1 MENYQ
6 LYRTNVKL
14 GGQMKMDLILTSSS
28 SDLFISDYHITPIS
42 KNIPFRKFTNENLLN
57 YDHRRNI
64 SVFYNQI
71 KKYFYDECLDKKF
84 LSPWPII
91 VDNEENVKDSHD
103 NTYEM
108 GCRRMNQKLYG
119 KQFEFLCP
127 IWIEHIKPNEY
138 LGVKISIRSE
148 SGHELSSKIVPFKLT
163 YTNSFHDKF
172 INYFNEYLEYVGI
185 MGTVGN
191 DDVISIRFNDNK
203 SQYSGIKVD
212 TGILT
217 THIDNSL
224 VSNLISRER
233 PLLEFDN
240 MIIRGFEN
248 NKLISR
254 QLFNLNLCFNIE
266 DIISPFLIPGL
277 FGQSVQISA
286 QVGIF
291 EKDDK
296 GEYKFNPFDIVDFYS
311 NFEFIPRK
319 ICGPVADFYYDK
331 DLKKL
336 AKKEYD
342 DIQTNALDYLQDYK
356 CIDLISKNKFIQST
370 IHWSLVDNNDYIFNI
385 YDGFAGVI
393 RNFYTKFKSDG
404 EIIKNYEKMTRIYDN
419 SPSIYFKNYKPMQNS
434 IGWCN
439 MIRIPAMKS
448 AVQVIENSYSYMDYA
463 SDFGKNW
470 VNNLKRE
477 KITKITEDFEDL
489 SNTHILLVY
498 LDKNLLYNDIKPES
512 EEYIEDYFDIIDFIQ
527 NEEDNEEDGIE
538 KNELCIFSTNLN
550 DFTLKGLIEKI
561 EKIEKEI
568 EKEKTETKDTE
579 KLNRY
584 LRILETILKTSK
596 LPTPLIASSSL
607 DIIRAN
613 SPSLSTT
620 EIQYLKSK
628 KTGNIVERYDG
639 KIKPTFIKPIN
650 DLNFNYV
657 YWKNVV
663 EKDVY
668 DKSVYSKYSKTGFVP
683 LFPSIKYDSIL
694 KNKISYDKIPHGN
707 EEYKFLN
714 ITNQLEYH
722 WFNHNKLFVLKPYLE
737 FNILGTD
744 LQDSQI
750 LNEIWK
756 IYNLNGNNDKE
767 IEKKKSYIYSLY
779 DKEFSFDYAKTDYTC
794 DEKIEHK
801 YNYTVKLTLK

>member
-1 MENYQ
+1 MDNYQ

-14 GGQMKMDLILTSSS
+14 GGQMKMDLILSGSS
-28 SDLFISDYHITPIS
+28 SDLLISDYHITPIS
-42 KNIPFRKFTNENLLN
+42 ANVPFRKFVDENLLN

-64 SVFYNQI
+64 STFYGQI
-71 KKYFYDECLDKKF
+71 KKYFYDECIDKKF
-84 LSPWPII
+84 LSPWPLI
-91 VDNEENVKDSHD
+91 VDDLENVENSHD

-108 GCRRMNQKLYG
+108 GCRRMKHKLYN

-127 IWIEHIKPNEY
+127 IWIEHIKLNEEEEY

-148 SGHELSSKIVPFKLT
+148 SGQELSSKIVPFKLT
-163 YTNSFHDKF
+163 DTNSFHNKF
-172 INYFNEYLEYVGI
+172 INYFNEYLKYVGI
-185 MGTVGN
+185 GTTGT

-212 TGILT
+212 TGMLT

-291 EKDDK
+291 KKDDK
-296 GEYKFNPFDIVDFYS
+296 GEYKFNPFEIVDFYS

-319 ICGPVADFYYDK
+319 ICGPVAEFDFKNQTLEKK
-331 DLKKL
+331 D
-336 AKKEYD
+336 YID
-342 DIQTNALDYLQDYK
+342 DQNNVLDYLQDHK

-370 IHWSLVDNNDYIFNI
+370 IHWSLADNNDYIFNI
-385 YDGFAGVI
+385 YDGFAGII
-393 RNFYTKFKSDG
+393 RNFYTHIKKGPGS
-404 EIIKNYEKMTRIYDN
+404 ELSLETIKNYEKMTRIYDN
-419 SPSIYFKNYKPMQNS
+419 SPSISFKNYKPLQNS

-439 MIRIPAMKS
+439 MIRIPASRSSKM
-448 AVQVIENSYSYMDYA
+448 VIENSYSYMDYA
-463 SDFGKNW
+463 SDFNKTW
-470 VNNLKRE
+470 VNNLKRKKLEE
-477 KITKITEDFEDL
+477 KTR
-489 SNTHILLVY
+489 ILLVY
-498 LDKNLLYNDIKPES
+498 LDKNLLSNDDI
-512 EEYIEDYFDIIDFIQ
+512 YIGDDYFEIIDFVNDSNDENQ
-527 NEEDNEEDGIE
+527 HFD
-538 KNELCIFSTNLN
+538 LCIFSTNLN
-550 DFTLKGLIEKI
+550 YFTLKNLIEKT
-561 EKIEKEI
+561 
-568 EKEKTETKDTE
+568 TEDE
-579 KLNRY
+579 DINKLFVN
-584 LRILETILKTSK
+584 ILKNSY
-596 LPTPLIASSSL
+596 LPTPLISSTSL
-607 DIIRAN
+607 DIIRAD

-663 EKDVY
+663 EKDEY

-694 KNKISYDKIPHGN
+694 KNKISYDKIPCGN

-714 ITNQLEYH
+714 ILNQLEYH

-750 LNEIWK
+750 LNEIGK
-756 IYNLNGNNDKE
+756 IYNLNGNDEE

-779 DKEFSFDYAKTDYTC
+779 DKEFSFDYTETDFTNY
-794 DEKIEHK
+794 ENKGENK
-801 YNYTVKLTLK
+801 YEYIYTVKLTLK